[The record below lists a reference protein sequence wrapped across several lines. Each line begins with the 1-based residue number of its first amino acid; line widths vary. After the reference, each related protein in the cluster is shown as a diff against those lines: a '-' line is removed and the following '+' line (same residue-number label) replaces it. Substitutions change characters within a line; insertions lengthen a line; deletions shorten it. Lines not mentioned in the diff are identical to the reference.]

1 MLINKKDTIH
11 IIGIGGI
18 GMSGIA
24 EIMSEMGFRVQGSDV
39 SRNNNIDRL
48 TRKKIKVFI
57 GHKAS
62 NVNKTNIVF
71 FSTAI
76 KDNNIEILT
85 AQKNKIPTL
94 PRFKILSHLM
104 RLKKGIA
111 ISGSHGK
118 TTTTTMV
125 SSILMSQNLK
135 PTIINGG
142 IINEIGTN
150 TQLGSGDWMVVEADE
165 SDGTF
170 LKLPATISV
179 VTNIDK
185 EHLDFYKNFS
195 DLQKSFKK
203 FINQVPFYGFSVVCN
218 DDLYLRK
225 MMKDITATQIVKYG
239 FSKDSDIRAINIR
252 IKNECVIFDVE
263 NNLKKDDKKII
274 KNYELPML
282 GSYNILNSLVG
293 IAISLK
299 LKLPQRLTKIA
310 LKNFNGVSRRFTKIG
325 SFKNNIFIDDYAHH
339 PTEIENVLSAAKQ
352 SKLSNNVIAVFQPH
366 RYSRVESLQNDFS
379 KCFKKADIVL
389 VMDVYAA
396 GEKNVNSFKIEKL
409 TKLIKKNSNVKTYYV
424 KSLDLLPNFL
434 NKDKK
439 NLVIFMG
446 AGDISNKAISLVSKL
461 RDGI

>member
-1 MLINKKDTIH
+1 MLINKKDTVH

-24 EIMSEMGFRVQGSDV
+24 EIMSEMGYNVQGSDINKN
-39 SRNNNIDRL
+39 SNIARL
-48 TRKKIKVFI
+48 LKKNIKVFI
-57 GHKAS
+57 GHKAA
-62 NVNKTNIVF
+62 NVRKTNIVF

-76 KDNNIEILT
+76 KGNNIEILT

-125 SSILMSQNLK
+125 SSIFMDQKLK

-150 TQLGSGDWMVVEADE
+150 TQLGSGEWMVVEADE

-179 VTNIDK
+179 ITNIDK
-185 EHLDFYKNFS
+185 EHLDFYKSFS
-195 DLQKSFKK
+195 VLKKSFKK
-203 FINQVPFYGFSVVCN
+203 FITQVPFYGFSVICN
-218 DDLYLRK
+218 DDLNLKKIIRNIK
-225 MMKDITATQIVKYG
+225 GTQIIKYG
-239 FSKDSDIRAINIR
+239 LSKNSDIRAINIR
-252 IKNECVIFDVE
+252 IKNDRVIFDVE
-263 NNLKKDDKKII
+263 NNLIKNDKKII

-282 GSYNILNSLVG
+282 GKYNILNSLVG

-299 LKLPQRLTKIA
+299 LKLPQNLTKTA
-310 LKNFNGVSRRFTKIG
+310 LKNFNGVSRRFTNIG
-325 SFKNNIFIDDYAHH
+325 NFNNNIFIDDYAHH
-339 PTEIENVLSAAKQ
+339 PTEIENVLSAG
-352 SKLSNNVIAVFQPH
+352 SESTSSNNIIAVFQPH
-366 RYSRVESLQNDFS
+366 RYTRVQSLQAEFS
-379 KCFKKADIVL
+379 KCFKKANSVL

-396 GEKNVNSFKIEKL
+396 GEKNINSFKID
-409 TKLIKKNSNVKTYYV
+409 KLIKSIEKNSNVEAFHL
-424 KSLDLLPNFL
+424 KSINLMTQYLD
-434 NKDKK
+434 NKKK
-439 NLVIFMG
+439 NLIIFMG
-446 AGDISNKAISLVSKL
+446 AGDISNKAINFVNNYMNKN
-461 RDGI
+461 

>member
-85 AQKNKIPTL
+85 AQKNNIPTL

-203 FINQVPFYGFSVVCN
+203 FINQVPFYGFSIVCN

>member
-85 AQKNKIPTL
+85 AQKNNIPTL

-203 FINQVPFYGFSVVCN
+203 FINQVPFYGFSIVCN

-379 KCFKKADIVL
+379 KCFKKADTVL

-424 KSLDLLPNFL
+424 ESLDFLPNFL
-434 NKDKK
+434 NKDKR

-446 AGDISNKAISLVSKL
+446 AGDISNKAISLVAKL
-461 RDGI
+461 GDRI

>member
-85 AQKNKIPTL
+85 AQKNNIPTL

-434 NKDKK
+434 NKCKK

-461 RDGI
+461 RDII

>member
-85 AQKNKIPTL
+85 AQKNNIPTL

-225 MMKDITATQIVKYG
+225 MMKEITATQIVTYG

-409 TKLIKKNSNVKTYYV
+409 TKLIKKKSNVKTYYV
-424 KSLDLLPNFL
+424 KSLELLSNFL
-434 NKDKK
+434 HMDKK

>member
-85 AQKNKIPTL
+85 AQKNNIPTL

-424 KSLDLLPNFL
+424 KSLDLLSNFL
-434 NKDKK
+434 HKDKK

-446 AGDISNKAISLVSKL
+446 SGDISNKAISLVSKL

>member
-85 AQKNKIPTL
+85 AQKNNIPTL

-409 TKLIKKNSNVKTYYV
+409 TKLIKKNSNVKTYYI

-434 NKDKK
+434 NKGKK

-446 AGDISNKAISLVSKL
+446 AGDISNKAISFVSKL

>member
-1 MLINKKDTIH
+1 
-11 IIGIGGI
+11 
-18 GMSGIA
+18 
-24 EIMSEMGFRVQGSDV
+24 
-39 SRNNNIDRL
+39 
-48 TRKKIKVFI
+48 
-57 GHKAS
+57 
-62 NVNKTNIVF
+62 
-71 FSTAI
+71 
-76 KDNNIEILT
+76 
-85 AQKNKIPTL
+85 
-94 PRFKILSHLM
+94 
-104 RLKKGIA
+104 
-111 ISGSHGK
+111 
-118 TTTTTMV
+118 
-125 SSILMSQNLK
+125 
-135 PTIINGG
+135 
-142 IINEIGTN
+142 
-150 TQLGSGDWMVVEADE
+150 
-165 SDGTF
+165 
-170 LKLPATISV
+170 
-179 VTNIDK
+179 
-185 EHLDFYKNFS
+185 
-195 DLQKSFKK
+195 
-203 FINQVPFYGFSVVCN
+203 
-218 DDLYLRK
+218 
-225 MMKDITATQIVKYG
+225 
-239 FSKDSDIRAINIR
+239 
-252 IKNECVIFDVE
+252 
-263 NNLKKDDKKII
+263 
-274 KNYELPML
+274 ML

-424 KSLDLLPNFL
+424 KSLDLLSNFL
-434 NKDKK
+434 HKDKK

>member
-24 EIMSEMGFRVQGSDV
+24 EIMSDMGFRVQGSDV

-85 AQKNKIPTL
+85 AQKNNIPTL

-424 KSLDLLPNFL
+424 KSLDLLPNFF
-434 NKDKK
+434 NKDRK

>member
-85 AQKNKIPTL
+85 AQKNNIPTL

-352 SKLSNNVIAVFQPH
+352 SKLSNAVIAVFQPH

>member
-85 AQKNKIPTL
+85 AQKNNIPTL

-179 VTNIDK
+179 VTNIDR

-409 TKLIKKNSNVKTYYV
+409 TKLIKKNSNVKTYYI

-434 NKDKK
+434 NKGKK

>member
-85 AQKNKIPTL
+85 AQKNNIPTL

-225 MMKDITATQIVKYG
+225 MMKDITATQIVRYG

-252 IKNECVIFDVE
+252 IE

>member
-85 AQKNKIPTL
+85 AQKNNIPTL

-352 SKLSNNVIAVFQPH
+352 SKLSNAVIAVFQPH
-366 RYSRVESLQNDFS
+366 RYSRIESLQNDFS

>member
-85 AQKNKIPTL
+85 AQKNNIPTL

-203 FINQVPFYGFSVVCN
+203 FIIQVPFYGFSVVCN

-310 LKNFNGVSRRFTKIG
+310 LKNSNGVSRRFTKIG

-409 TKLIKKNSNVKTYYV
+409 NKLIKKKSNVKTY
-424 KSLDLLPNFL
+424 
-434 NKDKK
+434 
-439 NLVIFMG
+439 
-446 AGDISNKAISLVSKL
+446 
-461 RDGI
+461 

>member
-85 AQKNKIPTL
+85 AQKNNIPTL

>member
-85 AQKNKIPTL
+85 AQKNNIPTL

-225 MMKDITATQIVKYG
+225 MIQDITATQIVKYG
-239 FSKDSDIRAINIR
+239 FSKDSDIRAINVR

-424 KSLDLLPNFL
+424 KSLDLLPNFF
-434 NKDKK
+434 NKDRK